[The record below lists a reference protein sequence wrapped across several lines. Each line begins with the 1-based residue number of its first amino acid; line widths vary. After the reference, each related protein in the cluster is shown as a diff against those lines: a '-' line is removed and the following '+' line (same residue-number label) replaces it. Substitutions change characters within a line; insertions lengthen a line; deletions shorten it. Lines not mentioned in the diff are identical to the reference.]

1 VLSFCA
7 ASIWA
12 FTIAMTVIFC
22 VKGSVPDT
30 LVDKFF
36 GVFSIEG
43 ALCAVITVVK
53 TVVTK
58 LLNKQLGLRGDDSAA
73 DGYDENESAE

>member
-1 VLSFCA
+1 MLIFCA
-7 ASIWA
+7 VSIWV

-22 VKGSVPDT
+22 VKGTIPDT

-36 GVFSIEG
+36 GVFGIEG

-53 TVVTK
+53 TVMSK
-58 LLNKQLGLRGDDSAA
+58 LLGKQLGLSGDDGA